1 MKILFISHE
10 LPPVGGGGGRA
21 LWQIACRL
29 AARDHAIT
37 ILTGAYEGLPRE
49 ERREGVHIRRISARR
64 ARLDACPPLE
74 LLSFVM
80 QSVSAADRLA
90 REAPP
95 DVLCAFFAVPG
106 GPAAWRVR
114 RKRGIPYVLA
124 LRGSDVPRPQ
134 LGKYQRLHLV
144 TRPFVRRIL
153 RDASAV
159 TAVSH
164 ALKEAAMS
172 LNSGAQIEVAPNG
185 VDTEF
190 FAPPSNEERR
200 EDLSRILFVG
210 RLQPFKGVQVVIEVL
225 PEIEER
231 LGRPVALTVVGDGP
245 YRRELKRRASAIR
258 AAGAASRV
266 EFSGW
271 VAQAML
277 RDAYRDASV
286 LVLPSAV
293 EGHPN
298 VLLEGMASG
307 LPCVASDVPGI
318 REVASSEAGFLVPP
332 NDSAAWGRAIAD
344 ILSDPDRHA
353 EMSRA
358 ARRHAHRFSWDA
370 TAETYERLLRR
381 AVEGESEG

>member
-1 MKILFISHE
+1 MRILFVSHE

-21 LWQIACRL
+21 LWQIARRL
-29 AARDHAIT
+29 AARDHTVT
-37 ILTGAYEGLPRE
+37 ILTGSYEGLPRE
-49 ERREGVHIRRISARR
+49 ERREGVHVRRIPARR

-153 RDASAV
+153 RDAAAV

-164 ALKEAAMS
+164 ALKEAAMN
-172 LNSGAQIEVAPNG
+172 LGSGAQIEVAPNG
-185 VDTEF
+185 VDAEF
-190 FAPPSNEERR
+190 FGPASNEERR
-200 EDLSRILFVG
+200 QDLSRILFVG
-210 RLQPFKGVQVVIEVL
+210 RLQPFKGVQTVIEAL

-231 LGRPVALTVVGDGP
+231 LGRPVTLTVVGDGP
-245 YRRELKRRASAIR
+245 SRRDLERRASGIR
-258 AAGAASRV
+258 TAGAASRV

-271 VAQAML
+271 LAQGVL
-277 RDAYRDASV
+277 RDSYREASV

-318 REVASSEAGFLVPP
+318 REVASPEAGFLVPP
-332 NDSAAWGRAIAD
+332 GDAEAWARAVAD
-344 ILSDPDRHA
+344 ILSDPERHTD
-353 EMSRA
+353 MSRA

-370 TAETYERLLRR
+370 TTETYERLLRR
-381 AVEGESEG
+381 AAEGEG